1 MLKQKIAATIQEI
14 YNLLWFGSS
23 KRLLWG
29 IFYCLLLL
37 SISMNAG
44 LIIFNIVLF
53 SSVPFFVILRLF
65 GLMLMP
71 TIMMI
76 ERPVLTILSG
86 IIIFLTMSTTI
97 IDVVD
102 FKARVESKQSCQCK
116 LQN

>member
-53 SSVPFFVILRLF
+53 SSVPFAIVFRFLLLILEHKF
-65 GLMLMP
+65 MML
-71 TIMMI
+71 
-76 ERPVLTILSG
+76 ERPVLT
-86 IIIFLTMSTTI
+86 FLAGGVVFLLTI
-97 IDVVD
+97 IGISDVVD

-116 LQN
+116 KAP